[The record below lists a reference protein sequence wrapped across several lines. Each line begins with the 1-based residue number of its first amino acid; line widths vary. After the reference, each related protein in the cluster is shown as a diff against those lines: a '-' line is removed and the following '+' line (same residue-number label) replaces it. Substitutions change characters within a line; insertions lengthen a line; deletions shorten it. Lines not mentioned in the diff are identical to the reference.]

1 LIDAAYLQGVG
12 DAQALPR
19 SEAQFHSVELAAR
32 AGVIARANDLEALLL
47 NALRPLA
54 DVRRRMAALPAG
66 KWGDTLADMQSQL
79 SRLWAESF
87 QRDTPADWLA
97 QYPRYMKALL
107 QRLERLA
114 GQYPKDQKYTASL
127 AALTQPLQDVLATR
141 ASLLLQ
147 CSEACSYRWLLE
159 EFRVSLFA
167 QNLGTRQAV
176 SQKRLQEQ
184 WQNVSRWLRE
194 NPH

>member
-1 LIDAAYLQGVG
+1 
-12 DAQALPR
+12 
-19 SEAQFHSVELAAR
+19 
-32 AGVIARANDLEALLL
+32 
-47 NALRPLA
+47 
-54 DVRRRMAALPAG
+54 
-66 KWGDTLADMQSQL
+66 
-79 SRLWAESF
+79 
-87 QRDTPADWLA
+87 
-97 QYPRYMKALL
+97 MKALQ

-127 AALTQPLQDVLATR
+127 AELAQPLWEVLER
-141 ASLLLQ
+141 RPGLLLLS
-147 CSEACSYRWLLE
+147 SEASTYRWMLE

-184 WQNVSRWLRE
+184 WQQVSRYLQQ